1 MFVPIKQNKTGCF
14 RSGTTVAIKMAFLIF
29 MMIFVMGFW
38 LRLQQKQLCCF
49 GKKHFN
55 SIYSRGQT
63 QIQPDHDAMTLHDIF
78 TGQIFQYIIFL
89 NQPKEHL
96 YA

>member
-14 RSGTTVAIKMAFLIF
+14 RSSSVVAINMARGIF
-29 MMIFVMGFW
+29 ITSFW
-38 LRLQQKQLCCF
+38 FRLQQKLYDF
-49 GKKHFN
+49 GQMHFKP
-55 SIYSRGQT
+55 SGKT
-63 QIQPDHDAMTLHDIF
+63 QIQPDHDAMILHDIF
-78 TGQIFQYIIFL
+78 TGHIFQYIIFL

>member
-38 LRLQQKQLCCF
+38 LRLQQKQLYCF
-49 GKKHFN
+49 AKMHFN
-55 SIYSRGQT
+55 SIHPRGQT
-63 QIQPDHDAMTLHDIF
+63 PIQPDHDAITLHDIF
-78 TGQIFQYIIFL
+78 TGHIFQHVIFM
-89 NQPKEHL
+89 NQPKECL